1 MKKINVL
8 NKQTA
13 QLIAAGEV
21 VERPASVLKELLEN
35 SIDSGATR
43 ITAEIKCG
51 GIKFIKV
58 SDNGSGIYRDDV
70 KNAFL
75 RHATSKLKNA
85 EDLNEISS
93 LGFRG
98 EALAS
103 ICSVSRVEV
112 ITKSKEEPEGTHFYI
127 DAGVSGKIEDYGCS
141 NGTSII
147 VRDMFY
153 NTPARMKFLK
163 KDVAEANNCALVVDK
178 LALSHPEISF
188 KFIREGKEVLYTPGD
203 KKISSAIYSVYGKDF
218 FDGMIPVDYELNCV
232 KITGFI
238 GKPTCSKS
246 SRSMQNFFVNKRF
259 VKSKVGSA
267 ALEEGFKNSVMVGK
281 FPYCVL
287 YIDVPP
293 EMVDVNVHP
302 AKTEIKFANE
312 KSVFEAVYYAVKSA
326 LMFVNNS
333 SGFGGASA
341 SMRMSDSFSLFDIK
355 PTSTKQNNLK
365 TNEQSNISKSAVKN
379 FSVDKNEK
387 IENIVQPNFRG
398 IQKKEVITSK
408 PYVSSDDEKVVS
420 KEMNFNKIESVGK
433 VYPEKFEKSKEFYV
447 SSQSKKDSVNSSES
461 VSNESQ
467 DTEKSFSLLKNSL
480 GNDIKI
486 IGEIFDCYII
496 AQYQKEMI
504 LIDKHAAHERII
516 FEKLKNNGGGK
527 ESQILL
533 EPCIVTMEKDEYSAI
548 VENLDIISKI
558 GYEINDFGSGSV
570 IVRSAPMYMDIEEIP
585 NSVCEIANYIKD
597 NKKCLDTKRLDWLY
611 HNIACRCAIKGGK
624 GSSPEE
630 ICCLVQTLLDN
641 PNIKYCPHGRPV
653 FVPITKKFIEK
664 QFGRM

>member
-1 MKKINVL
+1 MKKINIL

-75 RHATSKLKNA
+75 RHATSKLKTA

-112 ITKSKEEPEGTHFYI
+112 ITKSKDELEGTHFYI
-127 DAGVSGKIEDYGCS
+127 DAGVNGKIEDYGCS
-141 NGTSII
+141 DGTSII

-153 NTPARMKFLK
+153 NIPARMKFLK
-163 KDVAEANNCALVVDK
+163 RDVAEANNCASVIDK

-188 KFIREGKEVLYTPGD
+188 KFVREGKEVLYTSGD
-203 KKISSAIYSVYGKDF
+203 RKISSAIYSVYGKDF
-218 FDGMIPVDYELNCV
+218 FNGMIPVDYELNHV

-238 GKPTCSKS
+238 SKPTCSKS
-246 SRSMQNFFVNKRF
+246 SRSMQNFFVNKRA
-259 VKSKVGSA
+259 VKSKIGYS
-267 ALEEGFKNSVMVGK
+267 ALEEGFKNSVMTGK

-293 EMVDVNVHP
+293 ETVDVNVHP

-312 KSVFEAVYYAVKSA
+312 KAVFEAIYYAVKSA

-333 SGFGGASA
+333 SGFGSTTGTI
-341 SMRMSDSFSLFDIK
+341 RMSESFSPRYEFKPIPKLNNFKTIEANDI
-355 PTSTKQNNLK
+355 LK
-365 TNEQSNISKSAVKN
+365 SNIKN
-379 FSVDKNEK
+379 FSENKNEDTK
-387 IENIVQPNFRG
+387 NSVQH
-398 IQKKEVITSK
+398 S
-408 PYVSSDDEKVVS
+408 
-420 KEMNFNKIESVGK
+420 FNKIEKKQEISVQRPLSSEDK
-433 VYPEKFEKSKEFYV
+433 KKKIVESLNINKIKPVNEVLLKKFEKPKVISEIETKPSISHKTVPDELRSREESLSLF
-447 SSQSKKDSVNSSES
+447 KDL
-461 VSNESQ
+461 
-467 DTEKSFSLLKNSL
+467 TKH
-480 GNDIKI
+480 DIKI

-516 FEKLKNNGGGK
+516 FEKLKKNSGDQ
-527 ESQILL
+527 ESQMLL
-533 EPCIVTMEKDEYSAI
+533 EPCVVTMEKDEYSAV
-548 VENLDIISKI
+548 VENLDMFLKI
-558 GYEINDFGSGSV
+558 GYEIDDFGSGSV
-570 IVRSAPMYMDIEEIP
+570 IVRSAPMYMSTKEIP
-585 NSVCEIANYIKD
+585 DSVCEIANYIKD
-597 NKKCLDTKRLDWLY
+597 NKKCLDTKKLDWLY

-624 GSSPEE
+624 GSFPEE
-630 ICCLVQTLLDN
+630 ICSLVQTLLDN
-641 PNIKYCPHGRPV
+641 PEIKYCPHGRPV
-653 FVPITKKFIEK
+653 FVSITKKFIEK
-664 QFGRM
+664 QFGRV

>member
-1 MKKINVL
+1 MKKINIL

-75 RHATSKLKNA
+75 RHATSKLKKA

-112 ITKSKEEPEGTHFYI
+112 ITKSKEEFEGTHFYI
-127 DAGVSGKIEDYGCS
+127 DAGVNGKIEDYGCS
-141 NGTSII
+141 DGTSII

-153 NTPARMKFLK
+153 NIPARMKFLK
-163 KDVAEANNCALVVDK
+163 KDVAEANNCASVIDK

-188 KFIREGKEVLYTPGD
+188 KFVREGKEVLYTSGD

-218 FDGMIPVDYELNCV
+218 FDGMIPVDYELNHV

-238 GKPTCSKS
+238 SKPICSKS
-246 SRSMQNFFVNKRF
+246 SRSMQNFFVNKRA
-259 VKSKVGSA
+259 VKSKIGYS
-267 ALEEGFKNSVMVGK
+267 ALEEGFKNSVMTGK

-293 EMVDVNVHP
+293 ETVDVNVHP

-312 KSVFEAVYYAVKSA
+312 KAVFEAIYYAVKSA
-326 LMFVNNS
+326 LMFVNS
-333 SGFGGASA
+333 SLGFGSPTGTI
-341 SMRMSDSFSLFDIK
+341 RMSESFSPRYEFK
-355 PTSTKQNNLK
+355 PIPKLNNFKTSEANSVLK
-365 TNEQSNISKSAVKN
+365 SNIKN
-379 FSVDKNEK
+379 FSVNRSEDTKNS
-387 IENIVQPNFRG
+387 VQH
-398 IQKKEVITSK
+398 SL
-408 PYVSSDDEKVVS
+408 
-420 KEMNFNKIESVGK
+420 NKIEKKEEISFRKPLSSENKKEEIVDNLNVNK
-433 VYPEKFEKSKEFYV
+433 IKPVNEVFLKKFEKPKVISEIKTK
-447 SSQSKKDSVNSSES
+447 QSISCKTA
-461 VSNESQ
+461 SNELRSEEESLPLFKNL
-467 DTEKSFSLLKNSL
+467 EKH
-480 GNDIKI
+480 DIKI

-516 FEKLKNNGGGK
+516 FEKLKKNSSGQ
-527 ESQILL
+527 ESQMLL
-533 EPCIVTMEKDEYSAI
+533 EPCVVTMEKGEYSAV
-548 VENLDIISKI
+548 VENLDMFLKI

-570 IVRSAPMYMDIEEIP
+570 IVRSAPMYMSTKEISD
-585 NSVCEIANYIKD
+585 SVCEIANYIKD
-597 NKKCLDTKRLDWLY
+597 NKKCLDTKKLDWLY

-624 GSSPEE
+624 GSSPKE
-630 ICCLVQTLLDN
+630 ICSLVQTLLDN
-641 PNIKYCPHGRPV
+641 LEIKYCPHGRPV
-653 FVPITKKFIEK
+653 FVSITKKFIEK
-664 QFGRM
+664 QFGRV

>member
-1 MKKINVL
+1 MKKINIL

-43 ITAEIKCG
+43 IIAEIKCG
-51 GIKFIKV
+51 GIKLIKV

-112 ITKSKEEPEGTHFYI
+112 ITKSREELEGTRFYI
-127 DAGVSGKIEDYGCS
+127 DAGVSGKTEDYGCS
-141 NGTSII
+141 DGTSIT

-163 KDVAEANNCALVVDK
+163 KDVIEANTCASVIDK

-218 FDGMIPVDYELNCV
+218 FKGMIPVDYELNHI

-238 GKPTCSKS
+238 SKPTCSKS

-259 VKSKVGSA
+259 VKSKIGSS
-267 ALEEGFKNSVMVGK
+267 ALEEGFKNSIMVGK

-293 EMVDVNVHP
+293 ETVDVNVHP
-302 AKTEIKFANE
+302 AKTEIKFSNE

-333 SGFGGASA
+333 SGFGATSET
-341 SMRMSDSFSLFDIK
+341 MRMNDSFSHFEVK
-355 PTSTKQNNLK
+355 STPLQNSLK
-365 TNEQSNISKSAVKN
+365 TNDRNIILNNTVKDFSVSKNEKPKNVVQSNFNEIQKKKEVSVSKPCVSYGNRSMISEKLEFNKTKSIDKVYQGEFKESKEFQAPPKIKEISVNFSEPVCNKSRDIEKSLTLLKN
-379 FSVDKNEK
+379 FSE
-387 IENIVQPNFRG
+387 
-398 IQKKEVITSK
+398 
-408 PYVSSDDEKVVS
+408 
-420 KEMNFNKIESVGK
+420 
-433 VYPEKFEKSKEFYV
+433 
-447 SSQSKKDSVNSSES
+447 
-461 VSNESQ
+461 
-467 DTEKSFSLLKNSL
+467 
-480 GNDIKI
+480 NDIKI
-486 IGEIFDCYII
+486 IGEVFDCYII

-504 LIDKHAAHERII
+504 LVDKHAAHERII
-516 FEKLKNNGGGK
+516 FEKLKKNDSGK
-527 ESQILL
+527 ESQMLL
-533 EPCIVTMEKDEYSAI
+533 EPCVVTMEKDEYSAI
-548 VENLDIISKI
+548 VENLDIISKL

-570 IVRSAPMYMDIEEIP
+570 IVRSAPMYMNVEEIP

-597 NKKCLDTKRLDWLY
+597 NKKCLDTKKLDWLY

-624 GSSPEE
+624 ASSPEE
-630 ICCLVQTLLDN
+630 ICFLVKTLLDN
-641 PNIKYCPHGRPV
+641 PDIKYCPHGRPV
-653 FVPITKKFIEK
+653 FVSITKKFIEK
-664 QFGRM
+664 QFGRV

>member
-1 MKKINVL
+1 MKKINIL

-75 RHATSKLKNA
+75 RHATSKLKKA

-112 ITKSKEEPEGTHFYI
+112 ITKSKEELEGTHFYI
-127 DAGVSGKIEDYGCS
+127 DAGVNGKIEDYGCS
-141 NGTSII
+141 DGTSII

-153 NTPARMKFLK
+153 NIPARMKFLK
-163 KDVAEANNCALVVDK
+163 KDVAEANNCASVIDK

-188 KFIREGKEVLYTPGD
+188 KFVREGKEVLYTSGD

-218 FDGMIPVDYELNCV
+218 FDGMIPVDYKLNHV

-238 GKPTCSKS
+238 SKPTCSKS
-246 SRSMQNFFVNKRF
+246 SRSMQNFFVNKRA
-259 VKSKVGSA
+259 VKSKIGYS
-267 ALEEGFKNSVMVGK
+267 ALEEGFKNSVMTGK

-293 EMVDVNVHP
+293 ETVDVNVHP

-312 KSVFEAVYYAVKSA
+312 KAVFEAIYYAVKSA
-326 LMFVNNS
+326 LMFVNSS
-333 SGFGGASA
+333 SGFGSPTGTI
-341 SMRMSDSFSLFDIK
+341 RMSESFSPRYEFK
-355 PTSTKQNNLK
+355 PIPKLNNFK
-365 TNEQSNISKSAVKN
+365 TNEASSVLKSNIKN
-379 FSVDKNEK
+379 FSVNRNEDTKNS
-387 IENIVQPNFRG
+387 VQH
-398 IQKKEVITSK
+398 SL
-408 PYVSSDDEKVVS
+408 
-420 KEMNFNKIESVGK
+420 NKIEKKEEISFRKPLSSENKKEEIVDNLNVNK
-433 VYPEKFEKSKEFYV
+433 IKPVNEVLLKKFEKPKV
-447 SSQSKKDSVNSSES
+447 ISEIKTKPS
-461 VSNESQ
+461 ISYKTASNELRSEEESLSLFKNL
-467 DTEKSFSLLKNSL
+467 EKH
-480 GNDIKI
+480 DIKI

-516 FEKLKNNGGGK
+516 FEKLKKNSSGQ
-527 ESQILL
+527 ESQMLL
-533 EPCIVTMEKDEYSAI
+533 EPCVVNMEKDEYSAV
-548 VENLDIISKI
+548 VENLDMFLKI
-558 GYEINDFGSGSV
+558 GYEIDDFGSGSV
-570 IVRSAPMYMDIEEIP
+570 IVRSAPMYMSTKEIP
-585 NSVCEIANYIKD
+585 DSVCEIANYIKD
-597 NKKCLDTKRLDWLY
+597 NKKCLDTKKLDWLY

-630 ICCLVQTLLDN
+630 ICNLVQTLLDN
-641 PNIKYCPHGRPV
+641 PEIKYCPHGRPV
-653 FVPITKKFIEK
+653 FVSITKKFIEK
-664 QFGRM
+664 QFGRV